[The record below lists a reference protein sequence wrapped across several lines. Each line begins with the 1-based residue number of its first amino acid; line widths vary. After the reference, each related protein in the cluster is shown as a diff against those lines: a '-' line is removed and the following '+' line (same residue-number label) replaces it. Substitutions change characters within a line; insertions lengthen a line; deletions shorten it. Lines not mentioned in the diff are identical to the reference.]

1 MDNLKKI
8 LDNFLSDQDERL
20 SKRTYN
26 DYSNVIS
33 LFEDYLNSYA
43 YNFLP
48 EEEQDNFEEKAIFGE
63 GSYCEMYAIDKLS
76 SMQIDDFMTDFM
88 IRKVMAEKYLMK
100 KTVTVMRRFSKWLKN
115 NDYIT
120 EEKFNIIYSTVNE
133 KKDILPNAV
142 ELSDLIYDESIK
154 NEFNKY
160 NSYVE
165 GNYAITKIKPGKL
178 WVKDYIEGGEEVG
191 PVVVTKK
198 ITDLTEKDFFV
209 YLELGEKNGKYY
221 IVNSGHVYPV

>member
-1 MDNLKKI
+1 M
-8 LDNFLSDQDERL
+8 
-20 SKRTYN
+20 
-26 DYSNVIS
+26 
-33 LFEDYLNSYA
+33 NSYA

-63 GSYCEMYAIDKLS
+63 DSYCEMYSIDKLS
-76 SMQIDDFMTDFM
+76 SMQIDDFLTDFM
-88 IRKVMAEKYLMK
+88 IRKVMAEKYLLK
-100 KTVTVMRRFSKWLKN
+100 KIATVMRRFTKWLKN

-120 EEKFNIIYSTVNE
+120 EEKFDIIYSTINE
-133 KKDILPNAV
+133 KKDSLPKAA

-165 GNYAITKIKPGKL
+165 VNYAIAKIKPGKL
-178 WVKDYIEGGEEVG
+178 WVRDYMEGGEELG
-191 PVVVTKK
+191 PVVVPKK
-198 ITDLTEKDFFV
+198 ITELAEKDFFV
-209 YLELGEKNGKYY
+209 YLELGKKDDKYY

>member
-1 MDNLKKI
+1 MENLEKI
-8 LDNFLSDQDERL
+8 LEDFLSDQDERL

-63 GSYCEMYAIDKLS
+63 GNYCEMYAIDKLS

-115 NDYIT
+115 NDYIP

-133 KKDILPNAV
+133 KKDRLPKAV

-178 WVKDYIEGGEEVG
+178 WVKDYIEGGEEIG

-221 IVNSGHVYPV
+221 IVNSGNVYPV

>member
-63 GSYCEMYAIDKLS
+63 GNYCEMYAIDKLS

>member
-8 LDNFLSDQDERL
+8 LDDFLTDQKERL

-43 YNFLP
+43 YMHLLAK
-48 EEEQDNFEEKAIFGE
+48 EQDDFEEKAIFGE
-63 GSYCEMYAIDKLS
+63 ESYCEMYSVDKLS
-76 SMQIDDFMTDFM
+76 SMQVDDFMADFM

-100 KTVTVMRRFSKWLKN
+100 KTATVMRRFSKWLKN

-120 EEKFNIIYSTVNE
+120 EEKFDIIYSTINE
-133 KKDILPNAV
+133 KKDSLPKAA

-160 NSYVE
+160 SSYEE
-165 GNYAITKIKPGKL
+165 GNYAVTKIKPGKL
-178 WVKDYIEGGEEVG
+178 WVKDYMEAGEEIG
-191 PVVVTKK
+191 PVIVPKK
-198 ITDLTEKDFFV
+198 ITDLAERDFFV
-209 YLELGEKNGKYY
+209 FLELGKKNGKYY
-221 IVNSGHVYPV
+221 IVNSGNVYPY

>member
-8 LDNFLSDQDERL
+8 LDDFLTDQKERL

-43 YNFLP
+43 YMHLP
-48 EEEQDNFEEKAIFGE
+48 AKEQDNFEEKAIYGE
-63 GSYCEMYAIDKLS
+63 GSYCEMYSVDKLS
-76 SMQIDDFMTDFM
+76 SMQVDDFMADFM
-88 IRKVMAEKYLMK
+88 IRKVMGEKYLMK
-100 KTVTVMRRFSKWLKN
+100 KTATVMRRFSKWLKN

-120 EEKFNIIYSTVNE
+120 EEKFDIIYSTINE
-133 KKDILPNAV
+133 KKDSLPKAA

-160 NSYVE
+160 SSYEE
-165 GNYAITKIKPGKL
+165 GNYAVTKIKPGKL
-178 WVKDYIEGGEEVG
+178 WVKDYMEAGEEIG
-191 PVVVTKK
+191 PVIVPKK
-198 ITDLTEKDFFV
+198 ITDLAESDFFV
-209 YLELGEKNGKYY
+209 FLELGKKNGKYY
-221 IVNSGHVYPV
+221 IVNSGNVYPY